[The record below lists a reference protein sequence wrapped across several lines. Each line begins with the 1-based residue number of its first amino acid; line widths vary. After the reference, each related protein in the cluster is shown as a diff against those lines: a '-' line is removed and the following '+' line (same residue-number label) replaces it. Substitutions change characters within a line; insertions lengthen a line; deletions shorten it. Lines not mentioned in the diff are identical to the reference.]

1 MTPEKLVEAF
11 ARGLMRGILADEP
24 IAVTPAVNRPAK
36 ARRPRRR
43 RGNPADS
50 PAETTVIPGEVPRP
64 GFDHVDEPL
73 PGFEMVPRATLRDM
87 EAAMEKITRGQ
98 GPPPGFYDPNEA
110 DQRAPLS

>member
-1 MTPEKLVEAF
+1 MRAEDLVAVIVRGVLQGLVPE
-11 ARGLMRGILADEP
+11 P
-24 IAVTPAVNRPAK
+24 AVTPAATLPTK
-36 ARRPRRR
+36 ARRPRRKQADTA
-43 RGNPADS
+43 PAG
-50 PAETTVIPGEVPRP
+50 TTVIPGEVPRP